1 MKIYE
6 NLTELIGNTPLI
18 KINKINDGNAQICV
32 KAEYFNPTNS
42 VKDRAAY
49 YMLKCAFEE
58 GKIDKD
64 TVIIEPTSG
73 NTGIGLAMCAAVYGM
88 KLILTMP
95 ESMSEE
101 RKKILRG
108 FGAELILT
116 PAKAGMQGAVDE
128 ALNLMMK
135 YQNSFMP
142 SQFTNPNNSKIH
154 YLTTAEEIW
163 ADTDGKVD
171 VFVSAFGTSG
181 TLTGVSKR
189 LKELNPNVYTVGVE
203 PFESPL
209 LTEGKAG
216 SHGIQGIG
224 ANFVPEILDKNVVDE
239 FMDIKTEDAL
249 KYAKLCA
256 TKEGILCGISSGAAL
271 CGAIELSKREE
282 FKDKLI
288 VVILPDFGER
298 YLSTKLFEN

>member
-6 NLTELIGNTPLI
+6 NLTELIGNTPLVR
-18 KINKINDGNAQICV
+18 INKINGGNAQICA

-42 VKDRAAY
+42 VKDRVAY
-49 YMLKCAFEE
+49 YMLRCAFEQGE
-58 GKIDKD
+58 IDKD
-64 TVIIEPTSG
+64 TIIIEPTSG

-95 ESMSEE
+95 ESMSAE

-135 YQNSFMP
+135 YKNSFMP
-142 SQFTNPNNSKIH
+142 SQFTNPNNAKIH

-239 FMDIKTEDAL
+239 FMDVKTEDAI
-249 KYAKLCA
+249 KTAKGCA
-256 TKEGILCGISSGAAL
+256 QKEGILCGISSGAAL
-271 CGAIELSKREE
+271 YGAIQLSKREE

>member
-6 NLTELIGNTPLI
+6 NLTELIGKTPLV
-18 KINKINDGNAQICV
+18 KINKINDGGADIVV

-42 VKDRAAY
+42 IKDRASY

-58 GKIDKD
+58 GQIDKD

-116 PAKAGMQGAVDE
+116 PAKSGMQGAVDE

-135 YQNSFMP
+135 YKNSFMP

-171 VFVSAFGTSG
+171 VFVSAFGTGG
-181 TLTGVSKR
+181 TLTGCAKR
-189 LKELNPNVYTVGVE
+189 LKELNPDIYTVGVE
-203 PFESPL
+203 PAESPL
-209 LTEGKAG
+209 MTQGKTG

-239 FMDIKTEDAL
+239 FFDVKTDDAINT
-249 KYAKLCA
+249 AKDCA
-256 TKEGILCGISSGAAL
+256 VKEGLLCGISSGAAL
-271 CGAIELSKREE
+271 YAAIELSKREE
-282 FKDKLI
+282 FKGKLI
-288 VVILPDFGER
+288 VAILPDFGER
-298 YLSTKLFEN
+298 YLSTKLFEI

>member
-1 MKIYE
+1 M
-6 NLTELIGNTPLI
+6 
-18 KINKINDGNAQICV
+18 
-32 KAEYFNPTNS
+32 
-42 VKDRAAY
+42 
-49 YMLKCAFEE
+49 
-58 GKIDKD
+58 
-64 TVIIEPTSG
+64 IIEPTSG

-135 YQNSFMP
+135 YKNSFMP

-224 ANFVPEILDKNVVDE
+224 ANFVPEILDKNVVNE
-239 FMDIKTEDAL
+239 FLDVKTEDAL

-271 CGAIELSKREE
+271 YAAVQLSKREE

-288 VVILPDFGER
+288 VAILPDFGER